1 MAYRDEN
8 DALRARIEQL
18 ERENAELRRERAH
31 LRAPLRTTT
40 TGERLLGAPLVLIE
54 EREIDG
60 ALPASAHEE
69 VLETLRAA
77 FGAIGDGQSVG
88 HTLTWRLG
96 PPARQRIVEVIVTS
110 REGRTRVR
118 VLERLGTL
126 AGGLFGGIVG
136 GAGAGGAAVI
146 APLLALVDPVLALV
160 SVPLWIGAVHAFV
173 RAGYESTANARA
185 RELDGLTNEIERL
198 VRHRVAQDVPKV
210 RVDAKHDDDE
220 HVTGATRAAERR
232 AT

>member
-8 DALRARIEQL
+8 EALRARIEQL
-18 ERENAELRRERAH
+18 ERENDELRRERAQ

-54 EREIDG
+54 EREIEG

-77 FGAIGDGQSVG
+77 FGAIGDAQSVG
-88 HTLTWRLG
+88 QTLTWRLG
-96 PPARQRIVEVIVTS
+96 PPAGQRIVEVIVTS

-118 VLERLGTL
+118 VLERLGGL

-146 APLLALVDPVLALV
+146 APLLALVDPVLAFV
-160 SVPLWIGAVHAFV
+160 SVPLWIAAVHTLV
-173 RAGYESTANARA
+173 RAGYESSANARA
-185 RELDGLTNEIERL
+185 RELDGLTKELERV
-198 VRHRVAQDVPKV
+198 VRHRVAQDGPRV
-210 RVDAKHDDDE
+210 RVDATERDDE
-220 HVTGATRAAERR
+220 AEQARTAGARR